1 MTVRCQ
7 GGSVEGDSRFPATCH
22 RPFGCDTLKLS
33 GMIAEDAA
41 EPGGRPPVHSPLS
54 KESSMLRLQCQ
65 SSMAYFNVQ
74 CAQCLNFVRLQ
85 YLGFEQGVPTV
96 TATCDTCRVT
106 ERLKLGNRWSGLP
119 VDAAKVEA
127 GLRRERDWVKRGGD
141 RRRGVDRRR
150 SA

>member
-1 MTVRCQ
+1 
-7 GGSVEGDSRFPATCH
+7 
-22 RPFGCDTLKLS
+22 
-33 GMIAEDAA
+33 
-41 EPGGRPPVHSPLS
+41 
-54 KESSMLRLQCQ
+54 MLRLQCQ

-85 YLGFEQGVPTV
+85 YLGFEQGVPAV

-119 VDAAKVEA
+119 VDAAQVEP
-127 GLRRERDWVKRGGD
+127 GLRRERDWVGRGED